1 MQTIFII
8 DKLIT
13 LKKRLH
19 ICRRCSDD
27 HCKCY
32 KLGETTTID
41 SSTTNQQTAGS
52 SEPSVTPQ
60 PTTQGPLKRMSP
72 LYKKDSQVSS
82 TDHYQCYILIF
93 SLFCL
98 TFKNFFMVNAPKYRS
113 FPTFISRY
121 TTNVVLPTGGKSE

>member
-1 MQTIFII
+1 MI
-8 DKLIT
+8 DELLI

-19 ICRRCSDD
+19 IYRRCSDD

-82 TDHYQCYILIF
+82 TDHCQCYILIF
-93 SLFCL
+93 SLFCF
-98 TFKNFFMVNAPKYRS
+98 TIKNFVMVNAPKYRNFS
-113 FPTFISRY
+113 PSISRY
-121 TTNVVLPTGGKSE
+121 TTNVALPTGRKSE